1 MPSRRTRHATS
12 GSGNLLGV
20 DGNSPTSERRGRRLS
35 PEIDDRILQETL
47 AMLADVGY
55 ARLRLDALAERA
67 GVAKTTILRRWPSKA
82 AVAAAAVQRLA
93 LQTADVPESH
103 NLREDLQALLS
114 NAVAAFTGGTGRFV
128 PALIR
133 ESGHHPEIADL
144 LATVIQTRRAAYR
157 RVLNR
162 AIARHD
168 LHPDVDQEVI
178 IDLLVGPL
186 WTRLLITRQPVTQ
199 ALVEEIVDA
208 VLRAYPPAAPPARR
222 QPT

>member
-1 MPSRRTRHATS
+1 MPPRSTRHATS
-12 GSGNLLGV
+12 SSGNGLGI
-20 DGNSPTSERRGRRLS
+20 DGTSPTSVQRGRRLS

-114 NAVAAFTGGTGRFV
+114 NAVAPVAGGPGGFV
-128 PALIR
+128 PPLIR
-133 ESGHHPEIADL
+133 EAGHHPEIADL

-157 RVLNR
+157 RVLNQ

-168 LHPDVDQEVI
+168 LDPDVDQEVI

-186 WTRLLITRQPVTQ
+186 WTRLPITRQPVTQ
-199 ALVEEIVDA
+199 ALVEETVDA
-208 VLRAYPPAAPPARR
+208 VLRAYPPPGPAGA
-222 QPT
+222 TATS

>member
-1 MPSRRTRHATS
+1 MPMERTQNATS
-12 GSGNLLGV
+12 GSGNRAAG
-20 DGNSPTSERRGRRLS
+20 DRDSPTSPRRGRPLS
-35 PEIDDRILQETL
+35 PHLDDRILEAAL

-55 ARLRLDALAERA
+55 ARLRLDALAARA

-93 LQTADVPESH
+93 LQTAEVPESS

-114 NAVAAFTGGTGRFV
+114 NAVAAFGTGPGRFV

-133 ESGHHPEIADL
+133 ETGHHAEIADL
-144 LATVIQTRRAAYR
+144 LATVIHTRRAAYR

-178 IDLLVGPL
+178 IALLVGPL
-186 WTRLLITRQPVTQ
+186 WTRLLITRQPISQ

-208 VLRAYPPAAPPARR
+208 VLRAY
-222 QPT
+222 QPDGCAGAGG

>member
-1 MPSRRTRHATS
+1 MRQGRDATR
-12 GSGNLLGV
+12 GSGNAVVG
-20 DGNSPTSERRGRRLS
+20 DGNAPTPVRRGRRLS
-35 PEIDDRILQETL
+35 PELDDRILEAAL

-55 ARLRLDALAERA
+55 AHLRLDALAARA

-93 LQTADVPESH
+93 LQTAGVPESS
-103 NLREDLQALLS
+103 NLREDLKLLLS
-114 NAVAAFTGGTGRFV
+114 NAVAAFATGPGRFV
-128 PALIR
+128 SALIR
-133 ESGHHPEIADL
+133 ESGHHAEIADL

-162 AIARHD
+162 AIARHE

-186 WTRLLITRQPVTQ
+186 WTRLLITRQPVSQ
-199 ALVEEIVDA
+199 AFLDEIVAA
-208 VLRAYPPAAPPARR
+208 VMRAYSPV
-222 QPT
+222 

>member
-1 MPSRRTRHATS
+1 MPSRGARHATS
-12 GSGNLLGV
+12 SSGNRLGI
-20 DGNSPTSERRGRRLS
+20 DGNSPTSVRRGRRLS

-93 LQTADVPESH
+93 LQTADVPKSN

-114 NAVAAFTGGTGRFV
+114 NAVAAFASGPGRFV

-208 VLRAYPPAAPPARR
+208 VLRAYPPPDPAG
-222 QPT
+222 PTATS

>member
-1 MPSRRTRHATS
+1 MATERARDATS
-12 GSGNLLGV
+12 GSGNRALG
-20 DGNSPTSERRGRRLS
+20 DGNAPTPVRRGRPLS
-35 PEIDDRILQETL
+35 PELDERILEAAL

-55 ARLRLDALAERA
+55 AHLRLDALAVRA

-82 AVAAAAVQRLA
+82 AIAAAAVQKLA
-93 LQTADVPESH
+93 LQTVEVPESTH
-103 NLREDLQALLS
+103 LREDLQALLS
-114 NAVAAFTGGTGRFV
+114 NAVAAFVSGPGRFV

-144 LATVIQTRRAAYR
+144 LATVIETRRAAYR

-162 AIARHD
+162 AIARHE

-199 ALVEEIVDA
+199 ALVEGIVDA
-208 VLRAYPPAAPPARR
+208 VLRAYPPAGQA
-222 QPT
+222 

>member
-1 MPSRRTRHATS
+1 M
-12 GSGNLLGV
+12 G
-20 DGNSPTSERRGRRLS
+20 DGNSPTSVRRGRPLS
-35 PEIDDRILQETL
+35 PELDDRILEAAL

-55 ARLRLDALAERA
+55 AQLRLDALAARA

-93 LQTADVPESH
+93 LQTADVPESS

-114 NAVAAFTGGTGRFV
+114 NAVAAFASGPGRFV

-133 ESGHHPEIADL
+133 ESGHHAEIADL

-208 VLRAYPPAAPPARR
+208 VLRAYPPAGPAGA
-222 QPT
+222 TATG